1 MEKKEGWKEESGERG
16 TLEGQQ
22 RGDEGKLGE
31 EKKVNREKGRAD
43 EKKGG

>member
-1 MEKKEGWKEESGERG
+1 MKKKEGWKEERGERG

-31 EKKVNREKGRAD
+31 EKKVDRERGKAEEEKG
-43 EKKGG
+43 G